1 VGTGMLFVSG
11 YEPGGAFAV
20 ASSGSGWPHEKQ
32 TDACP
37 GVASV
42 SDPHDGHLTW
52 VAAAALP
59 PESDGAPSEGLAH
72 TPAAALLRKEAFHHK
87 EAADRIRHQAADR
100 IHHHRHTA
108 GSARRR

>member
-1 VGTGMLFVSG
+1 MLFVSG

-42 SDPHDGHLTW
+42 SDPHDGHLT
-52 VAAAALP
+52 
-59 PESDGAPSEGLAH
+59 
-72 TPAAALLRKEAFHHK
+72 
-87 EAADRIRHQAADR
+87 
-100 IHHHRHTA
+100 
-108 GSARRR
+108 